1 MPSLNSAIF
10 TQRRQQLLDCLPP
23 QAVVIL
29 PSASLATRS
38 RDTEY
43 PFRQSSDFWY
53 LTGFN
58 EPDALLVLAKGWQ
71 AGEQILF
78 NQPKDKLLET
88 WTGVRLGQELA
99 ISELGFD
106 LAYTNTQTDTYL
118 PDLLAQASEVWLPL
132 EDAQL
137 YNQYLTWLANAR
149 AKHRRLASLP
159 TKLYDLS
166 YHLGEQR
173 LIKQPEEIELMRT
186 AAQISALAHVQAMQV
201 CRVGKYEYQLEA
213 ELEYVFKQQGA
224 KAPAYTSI
232 VGSGANA
239 CILHYV
245 ENSAPLKDGDLVLI
259 DAGAEYQ
266 GYAGDITRT
275 FPVNGSFSSAQQA
288 IYNLVLEANELAIS
302 LASPNATLEQLHQAV
317 VRCITAG
324 LIQLEILTGSVE
336 VAIQQESYKQFFMH
350 GTSHWLGLDVHDVGQ
365 YLINGQAR
373 PLQEG
378 MVFTIEPGLYFA
390 PDDLSVAAKWRGIG
404 VRIED
409 NILITATGCE
419 VLTSSVPKT
428 VAAIED
434 LMQAA
439 KHAS

>member
-245 ENSAPLKDGDLVLI
+245 ENSDQLKDGDLVLI

-275 FPVNGSFSSAQQA
+275 FPVNGCFSPEQKL
-288 IYNLVLEANELAIS
+288 IYDLVLEANELAIS

-428 VAAIED
+428 VAAIEN

>member
-245 ENSAPLKDGDLVLI
+245 ENSDQLKDGDLVLI

-275 FPVNGSFSSAQQA
+275 FPVNGRFSPEQKL
-288 IYNLVLEANELAIS
+288 IYDLVLEANELAIS

-428 VAAIED
+428 VAAIEN

>member
-106 LAYTNTQTDTYL
+106 LVYTNTQTDTYL

-245 ENSAPLKDGDLVLI
+245 ENSDQLKDGDLVLI

-275 FPVNGSFSSAQQA
+275 FPVNGRFSPEQKL
-288 IYNLVLEANELAIS
+288 IYDLVLEANELAIS

-428 VAAIED
+428 VAAIEN

>member
-99 ISELGFD
+99 ISELSFD

-118 PDLLAQASEVWLPL
+118 PDLMAQASEVWLPL

-173 LIKQPEEIELMRT
+173 LIKQQEEIELMRT

-224 KAPAYTSI
+224 KASAYTSI

-245 ENSAPLKDGDLVLI
+245 ENSDQLKDGDLVLI

-275 FPVNGSFSSAQQA
+275 FPVNGRFSPEQKL
-288 IYNLVLEANELAIS
+288 IYDLVLEANELAIS

-428 VAAIED
+428 VAAIEN